1 MKLFGL
7 ILTYNCENLIENT
20 IKKIPFKKFDR
31 VLCVDDGSSDKIQ
44 KKLKNYNINFLSIFL
59 LK

>member
-44 KKLKNYNINFLSIFL
+44 KKLKKL
-59 LK
+59 